1 MNDIGHQIVDMGEI
15 LFAENIAE
23 SREAVCGQIIIF
35 PGSGKEIAEQLPRI
49 QKQIRPVAPGTGS
62 AVSGVGDVT
71 GQDSDITGMEGL
83 FLTVDL

>member
-1 MNDIGHQIVDMGEI
+1 MNDIGHQIVDVREI
-15 LFAENIAE
+15 LFAENIAK

-35 PGSGKEIAEQLPRI
+35 PGSGEKIAEQLPRI

-62 AVSGVGDVT
+62 AVSGVGNVT

-83 FLTVDL
+83 LLAIDL